1 MFISHVLQT
10 CFYTSGRLN
19 YHESRFVYRVVN
31 DTGKNFPETGVS
43 RFLLRKRKE
52 NKRDLLH
59 SVNTNENHYQF
70 DAVLILLCSVFVIDV
85 LEKQCG

>member
-1 MFISHVLQT
+1 MNPGL
-10 CFYTSGRLN
+10 C
-19 YHESRFVYRVVN
+19 
-31 DTGKNFPETGVS
+31 TGSETIQAKIFPKPAS
-43 RFLLRKRKE
+43 AAFLLRKRKE

>member
-1 MFISHVLQT
+1 M
-10 CFYTSGRLN
+10 N
-19 YHESRFVYRVVN
+19 
-31 DTGKNFPETGVS
+31 TGLCTGSAAIQVKIFPKPPVAA
-43 RFLLRKRKE
+43 FLLRKRKE

>member
-1 MFISHVLQT
+1 M
-10 CFYTSGRLN
+10 
-19 YHESRFVYRVVN
+19 
-31 DTGKNFPETGVS
+31 
-43 RFLLRKRKE
+43 RKRKE

>member
-1 MFISHVLQT
+1 MNLLF
-10 CFYTSGRLN
+10 CTSAPPIQAKILPGPQLAA
-19 YHESRFVYRVVN
+19 
-31 DTGKNFPETGVS
+31 
-43 RFLLRKRKE
+43 FLLRKRKE

>member
-1 MFISHVLQT
+1 MNLLF
-10 CFYTSGRLN
+10 CTSAPPIQAKI
-19 YHESRFVYRVVN
+19 YR
-31 DTGKNFPETGVS
+31 PAVS

-70 DAVLILLCSVFVIDV
+70 DVVLILLWADFVIIV
-85 LEKQCG
+85 VEIERG

>member
-1 MFISHVLQT
+1 M
-10 CFYTSGRLN
+10 N
-19 YHESRFVYRVVN
+19 
-31 DTGKNFPETGVS
+31 TGLCTGS
-43 RFLLRKRKE
+43 AAIQAKILPKPTPAAFLLRKRKE

-70 DAVLILLCSVFVIDV
+70 DVILILLCSDFVIYV